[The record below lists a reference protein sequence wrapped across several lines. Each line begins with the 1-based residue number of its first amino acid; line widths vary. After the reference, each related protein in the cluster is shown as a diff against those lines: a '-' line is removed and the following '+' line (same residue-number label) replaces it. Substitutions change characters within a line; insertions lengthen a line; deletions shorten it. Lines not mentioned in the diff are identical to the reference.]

1 MGPYYRDGGV
11 GQESK
16 PLLRVIGWGVDIVAV
31 IALAFFAVL
40 MLGTKLVV
48 SGRSM
53 EPLLSSGDVVL
64 LDKLWYNFSG
74 PKRMD
79 VVAFAAP
86 EDEVAFADPE
96 DEEKIYIKRIVGL
109 PGERI
114 RIEDGGLYVN
124 GVLTHFLPDGERIK
138 TAGLAESE
146 IELESDEYFVLGD
159 NTDTSEDSRFSNVGN
174 VKRDQIRG
182 RVWIQISPFES
193 FGLVK

>member
-1 MGPYYRDGGV
+1 VGGGLELGPYYRDGGV

-86 EDEVAFADPE
+86 EDE
-96 DEEKIYIKRIVGL
+96 EKIYIKRIVGL

-114 RIEDGGLYVN
+114 RIEDGALYVN

-182 RVWIQISPFES
+182 RVWIQISPFER

>member
-64 LDKLWYNFSG
+64 LD
-74 PKRMD
+74 
-79 VVAFAAP
+79 
-86 EDEVAFADPE
+86 
-96 DEEKIYIKRIVGL
+96 
-109 PGERI
+109 
-114 RIEDGGLYVN
+114 
-124 GVLTHFLPDGERIK
+124 
-138 TAGLAESE
+138 
-146 IELESDEYFVLGD
+146 
-159 NTDTSEDSRFSNVGN
+159 
-174 VKRDQIRG
+174 
-182 RVWIQISPFES
+182 
-193 FGLVK
+193 

>member
-86 EDEVAFADPE
+86 EDE
-96 DEEKIYIKRIVGL
+96 EKIYIKRLVGL

-114 RIEDGGLYVN
+114 RIEDGALYVN

-182 RVWIQISPFES
+182 RVWIQISPFER